1 MFISELTNQLYPPT
15 TDRGRSFISQV
26 IEQSPVLRAMQNF
39 SMSATDDQYRPSVG
53 GQTLAARQL
62 AGGYTAGN
70 LTPAALIAA
79 QLRIEGFVLDYDE
92 SYEKDHETGLGI
104 HLDAWLDR
112 ELRERAYDTAKHIEK
127 SLIKGNGGQNDII
140 GLAEILDGQ
149 TDIPG
154 LGITGVVDATTLTGV
169 NAVSLDLATAANQEL
184 FVEGLEK
191 VVQELDAFQFLLC
204 NRSMAARLTTIAQ
217 KFHKYTVGLD
227 EFGQRVEFY
236 AGVPIVRV
244 ENDVITNTEPD
255 NTTVTPLDNTTSI
268 YIGANNPTPWAIKS
282 NSGLAFWD
290 VGELQ
295 DVKMSRR
302 VKFEFR
308 GRHQINTK
316 RAIRRI
322 RNIKL

>member
-1 MFISELTNQLYPPT
+1 MFISELTSRLYPPS

-26 IEQSPVLRAMQNF
+26 IEQSPLLRAMQNF
-39 SMSATDDQYRPSVG
+39 SLSAQDDQYRPSVG
-53 GQTLAARQL
+53 GQALASRQI
-62 AGGYTAGN
+62 AGGYTATN

-79 QLRIEGFVLDYDE
+79 SLKIEGFVLDYDE
-92 SYEKDHETGLGI
+92 SFEKDHETGLGI
-104 HLDAWLDR
+104 HLDTWLER
-112 ELRERAYDTAKHIEK
+112 ELRERSYDISKSIEN
-127 SLIKGNGGQNDII
+127 SLIKGKGGSNDIV
-140 GLAEILDGQ
+140 GLAQILNG
-149 TDIPG
+149 TNIPG

-169 NAVSLDLATAANQEL
+169 NAVSLDLAVEANQAA
-184 FVEGLEK
+184 FVEGMEK
-191 VVQELDAFQFLLC
+191 VVQELDDFEFILC
-204 NRSMAARLTTIAQ
+204 NRAMAARLTTIAQ
-217 KFHKYTVGLD
+217 RVHKYTVGLD
-227 EFGQRVEFY
+227 EFGKRVEFY

-244 ENDVITNTEPD
+244 ENTTIGVDEPD
-255 NTTVTPLDNTTSI
+255 NTSETPLENTTSI
-268 YIGANNPTPWAIKS
+268 YIGANSETPWSIKS

-290 VGELQ
+290 IGELE